1 MKKLSLSDS
10 RNKKSKYL
18 KDNDTIE
25 SESVTR
31 KDKILPDNESIE
43 NECVADISDEEYKNP
58 NKKQK

>member
-10 RNKKSKYL
+10 RNKKSKSL

-31 KDKILPDNESIE
+31 KVKILPFNESIE
-43 NECVADISDEEYKNP
+43 SECCADISDEEYKNQ
-58 NKKQK
+58 NKN